1 MITLSNMKKTILCLM
16 TAAALIGCR
25 NDDTDFSA
33 YTNGEVSTSN
43 VIYISYSGTSVS
55 VTGDTNGYVTT
66 DGADVTVNTGTDT
79 DSLLLVLSGSTTDG
93 SLLVY
98 REKKYGI
105 MLNGVTIHNA
115 DGPAINNQ
123 CGKSLYVEVVG
134 TNTLTDG
141 TAYTDVTDNDGNT
154 IQQKGA
160 FFSEGQVYFTGSGS
174 LSVTGSTYHAIAVDD
189 YIVIDGAA
197 ITASSPTG
205 NGIKVN
211 DGFWMQSGTLDI
223 SVTGDACRGIKSDSV
238 VVISGGDITI
248 DTQGGCVY
256 DETEADYSSAACIKC
271 DYDFTMTAGTLTMTS
286 SGDGGKGLNCATNVV
301 MSGGTLSA
309 VTTGSNNDAKPK
321 AVKGDTGITLSGG
334 SFYAKVDKS
343 WACDNGTDSEE
354 PSERVTIVGTP
365 SEESYAKKEVKVVF

>member
-33 YTNGEVSTSN
+33 YTNGEVSTSS

-154 IQQKGA
+154 IQQV
-160 FFSEGQVYFTGSGS
+160 QVPE
-174 LSVTGSTYHAIAVDD
+174 L
-189 YIVIDGAA
+189 
-197 ITASSPTG
+197 
-205 NGIKVN
+205 
-211 DGFWMQSGTLDI
+211 Q
-223 SVTGDACRGIKSDSV
+223 
-238 VVISGGDITI
+238 
-248 DTQGGCVY
+248 
-256 DETEADYSSAACIKC
+256 
-271 DYDFTMTAGTLTMTS
+271 
-286 SGDGGKGLNCATNVV
+286 
-301 MSGGTLSA
+301 
-309 VTTGSNNDAKPK
+309 
-321 AVKGDTGITLSGG
+321 
-334 SFYAKVDKS
+334 
-343 WACDNGTDSEE
+343 
-354 PSERVTIVGTP
+354 
-365 SEESYAKKEVKVVF
+365 

>member
-1 MITLSNMKKTILCLM
+1 MKKTIFCLM

-33 YTNGEVSTSN
+33 YTNGEVSTSS
-43 VIYISYSGTSVS
+43 VIYISYSGTSV
-55 VTGDTNGYVTT
+55 
-66 DGADVTVNTGTDT
+66 
-79 DSLLLVLSGSTTDG
+79 
-93 SLLVY
+93 
-98 REKKYGI
+98 
-105 MLNGVTIHNA
+105 
-115 DGPAINNQ
+115 
-123 CGKSLYVEVVG
+123 
-134 TNTLTDG
+134 
-141 TAYTDVTDNDGNT
+141 
-154 IQQKGA
+154 
-160 FFSEGQVYFTGSGS
+160 
-174 LSVTGSTYHAIAVDD
+174 
-189 YIVIDGAA
+189 
-197 ITASSPTG
+197 
-205 NGIKVN
+205 
-211 DGFWMQSGTLDI
+211 